1 MKNINTREIYESP
14 EMELVVFE
22 AEDVITTSSIISGS
36 GSADDNSTDIIV
48 W

>member
-1 MKNINTREIYESP
+1 MEMKK
-14 EMELVVFE
+14 ELYVTPQIEEVLFE